1 MRQVV
6 TVAALA
12 LALVAPLVT
21 ATPLEQVPT
30 DAESRIVGGFPAL
43 AASTRHQVSIR
54 HRSTDEARFGSGHF
68 CGGSLIGNRTVLT
81 AAHCLVD
88 DLDRKRPVNFF
99 RVVGGG
105 TSRTERTQDTVI
117 RKVTR
122 VVIHE
127 RYRGA
132 NFDNDVG
139 LLILDEPV
147 PATHPTLRPISMTSV
162 SPNTLTSCQTSGWG
176 TTQYG
181 VSQTTIELRAVNVTV
196 QQVALCNATN
206 SYGGSIMPG
215 MLCAGEFQGG
225 RDACQGDSGGP
236 LVCGGLL
243 AGIVSHGTGCGE
255 PGFPGIYADVAY
267 YRDWILRNGA
277 GSGLRMSGVSL
288 LTGILAYFFVKLHD
302 RWQ

>member
-1 MRQVV
+1 MYR
-6 TVAALA
+6 TVACF
-12 LALVAPLVT
+12 LALVALAVASPLDVDT
-21 ATPLEQVPT
+21 M
-30 DAESRIVGGFPAL
+30 ESRIVGGFPAL

-54 HRSTDEARFGSGHF
+54 HRSTDEGRFGSGHF
-68 CGGSLIGNRTVLT
+68 CGGSLVNNRTVLT

-88 DLDRKRPVNFF
+88 ERDKKRPATFF

-105 TSRTERTQDTVI
+105 TSRTVQTEDTVV
-117 RKVTR
+117 RKVSR
-122 VVIHE
+122 VVVHE
-127 RYRGA
+127 RYNPN

-147 PATHPTLRPISMTSV
+147 PATHPALRTIPMTSA
-162 SPNTLTSCQTSGWG
+162 SPSTLSSCQTSGWG

-196 QQVALCNATN
+196 QQIALCNATN
-206 SYGGSIMPG
+206 SYQGSLLPG
-215 MLCAGEFQGG
+215 MLCVGEFQGG

-236 LVCGGLL
+236 LVCAGLL

-255 PGFPGIYADVAY
+255 PGYPGIYADVAY

-277 GSGLRMSGVSL
+277 GSGFRMSAVSL
-288 LTGILAYFFVKLHD
+288 VMSVLAYFFVKLRD
-302 RWQ
+302 RW